1 MKKYSRRLRVI
12 VAFVVAILSV
22 ILFKYNNTDAVQAA
36 ESYTVTFV
44 NGSTTVSSTTVE
56 SGETIKDIPEVAF
69 DGFIFAGWYTSN
81 HGSIVDINAANY
93 TAYDFDTAVTKNTTL
108 YAGWIEVGVGS
119 EADFY
124 LEGVQYRDA
133 SDGTSGIRFIT
144 RIDLG
149 LEDNLKKLSALNAN
163 IRPKSTTDK
172 VLGYGTVVTMKS
184 NIPADGMLVK
194 DEDAKYVKT
203 GMVVSPAVNTYK
215 YDDNNNRYYTAV
227 ILGISEKYYD
237 TDMAARPYITYYD
250 ANGNIQTYYCTEQGN
265 TSNTYGGAYFTT
277 YNKVKNAY
285 EGNEPSTE
293 EPTTEEPT
301 TEAETTTEYVE
312 YGDPDVVVTD
322 IIMSPATPEEGDSV
336 VFSAVVK
343 NQGTASTPEGI
354 ITGVKFTVAGN
365 PSYMWSDTYTSSI
378 KPGQTVLLTANGGVN
393 GKSWN
398 ASSIGSYSVTA
409 HVDDVNRYKE
419 GNEYNNTYT
428 KSYSVVEKSEVDY
441 VTDPDTGATCI
452 DGFGEYTFAGLYNA
466 GVVTT
471 TGGRLTVS
479 NDGTVNNS
487 ADSSSLVYTYEIRED
502 MYFGKAVDKMIL
514 DLSVSDPATVVNVYA
529 GDSTTPILSVSESA
543 DNITSFEDGA
553 MFDLSESGLKG
564 AQKIKIEIVL
574 SRNAAGI
581 DFKLNDFRFMYA
593 TIPTVY
599 VNIDESL
606 GTIDAM
612 NSDPNKVAECYGYVL
627 ITSPEGYISE
637 YTGLTESDYTLDLE
651 YIRGRGNSTW
661 EAPKKPYKVK
671 LDKKTDLFGM
681 GKNKHWCLLANYY
694 DKSFMRNKLAYTLGD
709 SIGMP
714 YTVKSVFV
722 DVVMNGEHLGSYLLS
737 EQVRIDDNRV
747 EIDDL
752 EDTPDATDE
761 ATISGGYLIEI
772 TPYERVKPDEVYF
785 GASKVSKAMVF
796 ESPAFEDGINQA
808 QYNYMQN
815 YYHRME
821 EAVYSSNGYNSKG
834 EHWTTLLDLDSAVDF
849 YLMQEFF
856 KNNDAMF
863 ASAKF
868 YKPRG
873 DKLYMGPIWDFDLT
887 AGTYAIHSTENPEGW
902 FVRYEYL
909 FSALMNHSEFKS
921 AVKSRY
927 WEIRD
932 NILELYTDT
941 STSQSY
947 ISQYYDVL
955 ETTYKLN
962 FDKWGY
968 GNNGWQNILSQGDW
982 DDEVSYLR
990 SWLQRRVNWMD
1001 ANINGI

>member
-1 MKKYSRRLRVI
+1 MKKNSRRLRV
-12 VAFVVAILSV
+12 VVAVVIAVLSV
-22 ILFKYNNTDAVQAA
+22 VLFKYNNDAAQAA
-36 ESYTVTFV
+36 ETYTVTFV
-44 NGSTTVSSTTVE
+44 NGSATVSTTTVE
-56 SGETIKDIPEVAF
+56 RGQTIKDIPEVAF

-93 TAYDFDTAVTKNTTL
+93 TAYDFNTGVTSDTTL
-108 YAGWIEVGVGS
+108 YAGWLEVGVGAS
-119 EADFY
+119 ADFY

-144 RIDLG
+144 RINLG
-149 LEDNLKKLSALNAN
+149 LEDDLKKLSSLNAN
-163 IRPKSTTDK
+163 IRPKSTSDK
-172 VLGYGTVVTMKS
+172 GLGYGTVVTMKS
-184 NIPADGMLVK
+184 NIPAGGMLVK
-194 DEDAKYVKT
+194 DEEAKYVKT

-215 YDDNNNRYYTAV
+215 YENDSRYYTAV

-250 ANGNIQTYYCTEQGN
+250 ANGIIQTYYCTEQGN
-265 TSNTYGGAYFTT
+265 VTNTLGGAYFTT

-285 EGNEPSTE
+285 AGGDEPSTE

-301 TEAETTTEYVE
+301 TEEPTTEIVE

-322 IIMSPATPEEGDSV
+322 IIMSPANPEEGDSV

-343 NQGTASTPEGI
+343 NQGTASTPAGV

-419 GNEYNNTYT
+419 GNENNNTYT
-428 KSYSVVEKSEVDY
+428 KSYSVVEKSEIDY
-441 VTDPDTGATCI
+441 VTDPSTGATCL

-466 GVVTT
+466 GLVTT
-471 TGGRLTVS
+471 TGGRLSVS
-479 NDGTVNNS
+479 SKGTVNNS
-487 ADSSSLVYTYEIRED
+487 ADSSSLVYTYEIKEN
-502 MYFGKAVDKMIL
+502 MYFSETVDKMIL
-514 DLSVSDPATVVNVYA
+514 DLTVADPSTVVNVYA
-529 GDSTTPILSVSESA
+529 GNSTTPILSVTESA
-543 DNITSFEDGA
+543 DNITTFEGGA
-553 MFDLSESGLKG
+553 MFDLSEAGLKG
-564 AQKIKIEIVL
+564 SQKIKIEVVL
-574 SRNAAGI
+574 SRNASGT
-581 DFKLNDFRFMYA
+581 DFELNDFRFMYA

-599 VNIDESL
+599 INIDESL
-606 GTIDAM
+606 GTINAM
-612 NSDPNKVAECYGYVL
+612 NSSLDKTAECYGNILV
-627 ITSPEGYISE
+627 TSPEGYICE
-637 YTGLTESDYTLDLE
+637 YTGTTLKDLTLDLE

-671 LDKKTDLFGM
+671 LDSKADLFGM

-737 EQVRIDDNRV
+737 EQVRVDDNRV

-785 GASKVSKAMVF
+785 GASKVHKAMVF
-796 ESPAFEDGINQA
+796 ESPSFEDGINQA
-808 QYNYMQN
+808 QYNYIQN
-815 YYHRME
+815 YFHRME
-821 EAVYSSNGYNSKG
+821 EAVYSSNGYNSQG
-834 EHWTTLLDLDSAVDF
+834 EYWTDLLDLDSAVNF
-849 YLMQEFF
+849 YLMQEIF
-856 KNNDAMF
+856 KNNDAMY
-863 ASAKF
+863 ASARF

-873 DKLYMGPIWDFDLT
+873 EKLHMGPIWDFDLT
-887 AGTYAIHSTENPEGW
+887 AGTYACNNTENPEGW
-902 FVRYEYL
+902 FVKNEYL
-909 FSALMNHSEFKS
+909 FSALMRHSEFKN
-921 AVKSRY
+921 AVKTRY

-932 NILELYTDT
+932 DVLALYTDT
-941 STSQSY
+941 NESESY
-947 ISQYYDVL
+947 INQYYDVL
-955 ETTYKLN
+955 EYTYKLN

-968 GNNGWQNILSQGDW
+968 GNNGWENILCQGDW
-982 DDEVSYLR
+982 DDEVTYLR
-990 SWLQRRVNWMD
+990 NWFQRRINWMD